1 MLILRKQR
9 LVAGALALFVLTIV
23 VAGCS
28 LTDKVQSWRQ
38 GGQSQVEST
47 EGIPEEAE
55 IVAPEESI
63 EVNLYFSDSTGKK
76 LVEEQRSIPKVEGIA
91 RATLEELIKG
101 PSEQSGLLPTIPAG
115 AKLLDINLKPD
126 GEAII
131 DFSPEIGSNHTG
143 EKEGENLTVYSIVNT
158 LTQFP
163 TVKSVRFRIGGQ
175 DVKTLAGN
183 VNLDQPVFRNDEI
196 IK

>member
-143 EKEGENLTVYSIVNT
+143 EKQGENLTVYSIVNT
-158 LTQFP
+158 LTRFP